1 MRKQLVNPPQRYD
14 GKPHGLSHAV
24 TDTRCGI
31 VYISGQVDWDMNY
44 QVSSHTV
51 EGQLKNVLNNLTIV
65 LDAAG
70 SSVEN
75 LLNLRIYIRGELGE
89 FIEEIAPILAQFL
102 ADSRP
107 ALTGIGVAS
116 LASPETLVEIE
127 ATAALQE
134 LSAYGVGEIPPMG
147 EAAIATSQ
155 FNVYSSSSI
164 YGW

>member
-1 MRKQLVNPPQRYD
+1 MRKQLVNPPQLYD

-24 TDTRCGI
+24 IDTATGT
-31 VYISGQVDWDMNY
+31 VYISGQVDWDMNH

-51 EGQLKNVLNNLTIV
+51 EGQLRNVLNHLTIV

-89 FIEEIAPILAQFL
+89 FLEDIAPILTQFL

-116 LASPETLVEIE
+116 LASPEILVEIE
-127 ATAALQE
+127 ATAALK
-134 LSAYGVGEIPPMG
+134 S
-147 EAAIATSQ
+147 
-155 FNVYSSSSI
+155 
-164 YGW
+164 